1 MRISMLAAV
10 LFLFLGLTTFA
21 RQQQQTQTAMTAP
34 KGTTLLFREDF
45 KSPKPLPSAATPGAF
60 VQSQFQF
67 TQDTIA
73 DPDLE
78 LKLYG
83 PGGKPGVGNQS
94 GLLLSNE
101 ADPSDPGTI
110 LSIFWSGVSQGPWA
124 VMLRDKNIY
133 LDLRNTARIRWRIRP
148 RSFHQLRPMIKLA
161 DGTLLVGDYTEP
173 NSTYFAIMEVYFL
186 DIPRWRIVDPKTMAE
201 SRLKEGEPLWHS
213 DVDLS
218 KVDEIGFTDLMG
230 GAGHGAFGGNV
241 AVDWMEV
248 YGNPVKR

>member
-1 MRISMLAAV
+1 MRISVLAAAV
-10 LFLFLGLTTFA
+10 FLCLGLTTLA
-21 RQQQQTQTAMTAP
+21 RQPQTQTTVTAP

-45 KSPKPLPSAATPGAF
+45 KSVKPVPSAGAPAGF
-60 VQSQFQF
+60 VQSQFQL
-67 TQDTIA
+67 TQDAIA
-73 DPDLE
+73 NPDLE

-83 PGGKPGVGNQS
+83 PGAKPGVGNQS

-101 ADPSDPGTI
+101 ADPTDPGKV
-110 LSIFWSGVSQGPWA
+110 LSIVWTGVSQGPWA
-124 VMLRDKNIY
+124 VMLRDKNIS
-133 LDLRNTARIRWRIRP
+133 LDMRNTARIRWRIRP

-161 DGTLLVGDYTEP
+161 DGTLLVADYTEP
-173 NSTYFAIMEVYFL
+173 NSTYFAVMEVYFI
-186 DIPRWRIVDPKTMAE
+186 DIPRWRIIDPKTMAE
-201 SRLKEGEPLWHS
+201 SRLKEGEPLWHA

-248 YGNPVKR
+248 YGNPAKR